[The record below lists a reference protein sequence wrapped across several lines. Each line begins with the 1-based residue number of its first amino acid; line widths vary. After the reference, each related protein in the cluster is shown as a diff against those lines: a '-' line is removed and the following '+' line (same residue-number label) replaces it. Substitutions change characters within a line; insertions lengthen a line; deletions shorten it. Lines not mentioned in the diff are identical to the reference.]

1 MQLFTRIFPSCNLP
15 FTISGAPDVRIFR
28 CFPLFWAL
36 LKILHFESQISD
48 VQPLFSTSVGPHSGE
63 PLKEMDVPS
72 MTRVPEQIRRAIR
85 VMWGNNYA
93 FTLQAVKGSK
103 ILKAKHLQRFSEYP
117 HALIFKGRK
126 TAKTPTALRP
136 EKLATRP
143 SSNTICFVPEQFM
156 MILQCS
162 WEEIQTTIRS
172 VKVHFTSFTWFYV
185 WFRSAHVW
193 LRMFRGKHW
202 TSSWCPASC
211 LVVAEICK
219 AEGVG
224 KSTFT
229 KLPCPDGQICKN
241 SHSLSKS
248 CDFELNCL
256 LKMSVFRNKTGHM
269 QVSMHWQI
277 MANPR
282 YLHKY
287 VLVLACECI
296 GRYLQLPSICLTPR
310 KHFQVF
316 RKTYD
321 ARNCCQST
329 WGKGSDL

>member
-36 LKILHFESQISD
+36 LKILHFEFAQISD

-103 ILKAKHLQRFSEYP
+103 ILKAKHLQRFSEYQ

-126 TAKTPTALRP
+126 TAKTPTALDNFAKKGNLKTQRP

-143 SSNTICFVPEQFM
+143 FSNTICFVPEQFM

-162 WEEIQTTIRS
+162 WEEIQTNIRS

-241 SHSLSKS
+241 WHSLSKS

-256 LKMSVFRNKTGHM
+256 LNMSVFLNKTGHM
-269 QVSMHWQI
+269 QVSMHLQI
-277 MANPR
+277 IANPR
-282 YLHKY
+282 YLQDISMY
-287 VLVLACECI
+287 LCLLV
-296 GRYLQLPSICLTPR
+296 S
-310 KHFQVF
+310 V
-316 RKTYD
+316 
-321 ARNCCQST
+321 
-329 WGKGSDL
+329 